1 MHNLT
6 FFSYYLLMK
15 MNYKIISIINII
27 FILLTFSL
35 VNNKKL
41 NKTIHNIAPITICID
56 PGHGGKDG
64 GAIYDG
70 YVEKDINL
78 EISLK
83 LKKVLEEEGYEV
95 VLTRDKDYHLPKDLE
110 YTKAG
115 DLNERIK
122 IINESNAFMLI
133 SIHANKY
140 SSPIVHGAQV
150 FYKSTSRESMVLA
163 ALIQKNI
170 VNSFENNNRVSKSID
185 TIYLLNAIDIP
196 AVIVESGFMSN
207 PNDLKNITNDEF
219 QEEFSKVISKS
230 INEYLLYY

>member
-1 MHNLT
+1 
-6 FFSYYLLMK
+6 

-27 FILLTFSL
+27 LILLAFSF
-35 VNNKKL
+35 VNAKKL
-41 NKTIHNIAPITICID
+41 NKTIHNLNPITICID

-64 GAIYDG
+64 GAIYEG

-83 LKKVLEEEGYEV
+83 LKKVLEEIGYEV
-95 VLTRDKDYHLPKDLE
+95 VLTRDQDYHLPKGLE
-110 YTKAG
+110 YTKAK

-122 IINESNAFMLI
+122 IINESKAFMLI

-150 FYKSTSRESMVLA
+150 FYKSSSRESMVLA

-170 VNSFENNNRVSKSID
+170 VNSFANNNRVSKSID
-185 TIYLLNAIDIP
+185 TIYLLNAISIP

-207 PNDLKNITNDEF
+207 PGDLKNITDEKF
-219 QEEFSKVISKS
+219 QEDFSKIIATS

>member
-1 MHNLT
+1 
-6 FFSYYLLMK
+6 

-27 FILLTFSL
+27 LILLAFSFA
-35 VNNKKL
+35 NEKKL
-41 NKTIHNIAPITICID
+41 NKTIHNLNPITICID

-64 GAIYDG
+64 GAIYEG

-83 LKKVLEEEGYEV
+83 LKKVLEEIGYEV
-95 VLTRDKDYHLPKDLE
+95 VLTRDEDYHLPKGLE
-110 YTKAG
+110 YTKAK

-122 IINESNAFMLI
+122 IINESKAFMLI

-150 FYKSTSRESMVLA
+150 FYKSSSRESMVLA

-170 VNSFENNNRVSKSID
+170 VNSIANNNRVSKSID
-185 TIYLLNAIDIP
+185 TIYLLNAISIP

-207 PNDLKNITNDEF
+207 PGDLKNITDEKF
-219 QEEFSKVISKS
+219 QEDFSKIIATS